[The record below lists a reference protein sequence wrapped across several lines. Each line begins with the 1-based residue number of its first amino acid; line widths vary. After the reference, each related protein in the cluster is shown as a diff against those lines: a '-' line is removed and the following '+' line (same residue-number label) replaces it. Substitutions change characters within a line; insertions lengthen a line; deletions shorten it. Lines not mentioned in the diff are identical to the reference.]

1 MVSQMQEKVN
11 EVVRTSDPI
20 MATVVAVLLAIAG
33 VLVIIYPMLI
43 GWIVGL
49 LLIVA
54 GVALLASIYGGAGR
68 N

>member
-1 MVSQMQEKVN
+1 MQEKVN

-20 MATVVAVLLAIAG
+20 VATVVAVLLAIAG